1 MDMAGPSACTE
12 CEAASQK
19 ISELTDERNV
29 LEAQRDH
36 YSARCDEL
44 TTELGLAREQ
54 LNEKFKIS
62 DCSSND
68 SSLFDSESVERLREW
83 QKCLAFCIEER
94 LEKEER
100 TTKSSKLED
109 REREGEG
116 ELKVQEPGLSRRGE
130 GLKTVL
136 PFSPG
141 NLTGFLTKN
150 HQLTQKY
157 TEYPEPKQRK
167 PQTGKSHGEPTTFAK
182 QDIA

>member
-1 MDMAGPSACTE
+1 MDMAEPPACTE
-12 CEAASQK
+12 CKAASQK
-19 ISELTDERNV
+19 ISEPTDERDV

-44 TTELGLAREQ
+44 TTELGLARQQ

-62 DCSSND
+62 DCSPND

-100 TTKSSKLED
+100 TTKSSKLQD
-109 REREGEG
+109 REGEG
-116 ELKVQEPGLSRRGE
+116 EGELRVQEPGLSRREE
-130 GLKTVL
+130 GLEAVL
-136 PFSPG
+136 PFSPR

-167 PQTGKSHGEPTTFAK
+167 PHTGKSHGEPTTFAK

>member
-12 CEAASQK
+12 CKAASQK

-44 TTELGLAREQ
+44 TTELGLARQQ
-54 LNEKFKIS
+54 LNEKFKMS
-62 DCSSND
+62 DCSTND
-68 SSLFDSESVERLREW
+68 SSLFDSESVERLQEW
-83 QKCLAFCIEER
+83 QKYLAFCIEER
-94 LEKEER
+94 LEKEEL
-100 TTKSSKLED
+100 TTTSKLED
-109 REREGEG
+109 REGEGEG
-116 ELKVQEPGLSRRGE
+116 ELRVQELGLSRRGE

-157 TEYPEPKQRK
+157 TEYPESKQRK
-167 PQTGKSHGEPTTFAK
+167 PQTGASHGEPISKTLHRRP
-182 QDIA
+182 